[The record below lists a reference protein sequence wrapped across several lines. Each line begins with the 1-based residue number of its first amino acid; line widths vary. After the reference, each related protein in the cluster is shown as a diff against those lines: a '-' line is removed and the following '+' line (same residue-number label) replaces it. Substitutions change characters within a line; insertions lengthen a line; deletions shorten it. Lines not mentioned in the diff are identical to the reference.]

1 MQSCQVKEGEDAEL
15 LTEEGEDG
23 EGKDG
28 ELQNKRRGDSELLSE
43 SGSRWRAS
51 K

>member
-1 MQSCQVKEGEDAEL
+1 MRVKLERCYVK
-15 LTEEGEDG
+15 

-28 ELQNKRRGDSELLSE
+28 ELLSEGRGEYPELLSKGE
-43 SGSRWRAS
+43 GKCRAA

>member
-1 MQSCQVKEGEDAEL
+1 MRVKLERCYVK
-15 LTEEGEDG
+15 

-28 ELQNKRRGDSELLSE
+28 ELLSEGGEDVELLSE